1 MKILVANKKDWT
13 HPESSGAEVNLRET
27 LSRLSDRGHEVHLL
41 CAAYPD
47 AERETELEGVEIHR
61 YGLVGRTNEIYILTA
76 GQLYL
81 NRLIL
86 SLEPDVIYTV
96 HSMMTWIPIFQ
107 RDKHFHIVHHLNG
120 KAILHKLD
128 FPYNLLGYIA
138 ERFSLWMDRGRKLV
152 SVSPA
157 TTANLI
163 DHGISEE
170 QITEIRNGVDTQNIE
185 PGEEADDP
193 TVLYF
198 GRLEYNK
205 GSDLLPEIH
214 RRIQEDYSEEYTLEI
229 AGTGRMEEEVKEFA
243 ERHENVRFHGYVS
256 EEKKVQLFQR
266 AWLTIHPSRRE
277 GWGLTVLEANAAGTP
292 AVGFGSG
299 GLKHAIKDGE
309 TGVLVPDEP
318 YVESRIQE
326 FGKEVYYLLEDEEAR
341 KELGRNARSF
351 AESLGWEET
360 ASELEERLETVSG
373 GHNT

>member
-41 CAAYPD
+41 CAAYPGS
-47 AERETELEGVEIHR
+47 EMREELEGVKIHR
-61 YGLVGRTNEIYILTA
+61 YGLVGRTNELYILTA

-96 HSMMTWIPIFQ
+96 HSMMTWIPLFK
-107 RDKHFHIVHHLNG
+107 RDKHLHIIHHLNG

-128 FPYNLLGYIA
+128 FPYNLPAYIA
-138 ERFSLWMDRGRKLV
+138 ESLSLWFDRGRKLV

-157 TTANLI
+157 TTQDLI
-163 DHGISEE
+163 DRGISEG
-170 QITEIRNGVDTQNIE
+170 QITEIQNGVDTKHIQ

-193 TVLYF
+193 IVLYF
-198 GRLEYNK
+198 GRIEYNK

-214 RRIQEDYSEEYTLEI
+214 RRIQEDYGEEYTLEI

-243 ERHENVRFHGYVS
+243 ERHENVNFHGYVS
-256 EEKKVQLFQR
+256 EEKKIELLQR

-292 AVGFGSG
+292 AVGFEKG
-299 GLKHAIKDGE
+299 GLEYSVQDGR
-309 TGVLVPDEP
+309 TGVLVQSGPGIENQLGEFSREVSSLLLDDERRKDLG
-318 YVESRIQE
+318 S
-326 FGKEVYYLLEDEEAR
+326 EAR
-341 KELGRNARSF
+341 EF
-351 AESLGWEET
+351 AESLDWEET
-360 ASELEERLETVSG
+360 TSELEELLETVAK
-373 GHNT
+373 GHNP